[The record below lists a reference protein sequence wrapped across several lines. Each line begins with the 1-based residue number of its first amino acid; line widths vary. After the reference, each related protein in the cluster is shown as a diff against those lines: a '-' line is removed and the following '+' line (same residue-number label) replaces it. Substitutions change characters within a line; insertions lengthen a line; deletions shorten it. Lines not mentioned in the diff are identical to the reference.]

1 MTLAETLTDNPAAA
15 TRTAAPP
22 TDTPLVRPRRR
33 WGVALKAL
41 NRLLN
46 DKEDT
51 GQVFE
56 IMGAL
61 NGDSTA
67 RNYRRLV
74 EEAPNGGR
82 LAYEHVELEPKLMD
96 GAWLDSFA
104 DGTVGAAYRHFVRSE
119 NLSAEGLADISRAR
133 RARVDERH
141 PYAWFG
147 RRIRDSHDIWHIL
160 CGYHRD
166 ALGEACLVAF
176 SYGQTGSLGWA
187 VLAIGAALR
196 PRPGARGPYLKAI
209 WQGYRRGKAAA
220 WLPGEDYEALLA
232 EPLAAARARLGL
244 TPPTFY
250 DAIPVDRRN
259 PPSRG
264 V

>member
-1 MTLAETLTDNPAAA
+1 MTTLTDTLDTNPAA
-15 TRTAAPP
+15 RTSTSPA
-22 TDTPLVRPRRR
+22 DVPLLRPRRK

-41 NRLLN
+41 RRLLN

-67 RNYRRLV
+67 RNFQRLL
-74 EEAPNGGR
+74 ETPYGGR
-82 LAYEHVELEPKLMD
+82 IAYEHVELEPLLMD
-96 GAWLDSFA
+96 NAWLDSFA

-119 NLSAEGLADISRAR
+119 NLSAEGLADISRQR
-133 RARVDERH
+133 RGRVDERH

-160 CGYHRD
+160 SGYHRD

-187 VLAIGAALR
+187 VVAIGAALR
-196 PRPGARGPYLKAI
+196 PRPGAKGPYLKAI

-220 WLPGEDYEALLA
+220 WLPGEDYQTLLQ
-232 EPLAAARARLGL
+232 EPLDAARARLGI

-259 PPSRG
+259 PPGQG